1 VIAINSVHNNFVKNQ
16 FGTYLPRDA
25 KNKFSILAFL
35 NLRLKVFMF
44 SRLSKY
50 LYLSITMFIA
60 MSSYGQQS
68 PAFTQYS
75 SAYMFINAGYAGMGQ
90 GICVSALARQ
100 QWAGFKD
107 AEGNKVSPQ
116 DFLINADAPIKA
128 IQGGVG
134 GSIIQDKLGFETNVG
149 IRLAYSYHLQTSAGI
164 LGMGAGINL
173 VNRSIDFTKFH
184 PVQPNDPALL
194 NAKAGAMIFDGN
206 IGFFFKSNNNYYVGL
221 SATNILESKGKNLS
235 TSGTTI
241 RYQTDRTFY
250 LMAGYSL
257 VLPNHPLFEI
267 VPSLL
272 IQSDVVSTQYN
283 ISAIVNYNSK
293 FWGGVNYRFQ
303 ESVGFM
309 VGVNFQGFRFGYSY
323 DLSTLS
329 MGVPGSHEITLRYCF
344 KIKVNKNKTRYK
356 NTRFL

>member
-1 VIAINSVHNNFVKNQ
+1 
-16 FGTYLPRDA
+16 
-25 KNKFSILAFL
+25 
-35 NLRLKVFMF
+35 MF
-44 SRLSKY
+44 SKPGKL
-50 LYLSITMFIA
+50 LYLCIA
-60 MSSYGQQS
+60 MVITVASYGQQS
-68 PAFTQYS
+68 PAFTQYNV
-75 SAYMFINAGYAGMGQ
+75 AYMFVNAGYAGMGE

-100 QWAGFKD
+100 QWAGFVD
-107 AEGNKVSPQ
+107 SEGNKVSPQ
-116 DFLINADAPIKA
+116 DFLINADAPVKVIH
-128 IQGGVG
+128 GGVG
-134 GSIIQDKLGFETNVG
+134 GAIIQDKLGFETNVG
-149 IRLAYSYHLQTSAGI
+149 IRLAYSYHLLISAGT
-164 LGMGAGINL
+164 LGMGVGINL

-184 PVQPNDPALL
+184 PVQSNDPALL
-194 NAKAGAMIFDGN
+194 SAKEGAMIFDGN

-221 SATNILESKGKNLS
+221 SATNILESKGRNLS

-250 LMAGYSL
+250 LMAGYSF
-257 VLPNHPLFEI
+257 VLPGHPRFEL

-272 IQSDVVSTQYN
+272 IQSDIASTQYN
-283 ISAIVNYNSK
+283 ISAVVNYNSK

-329 MGVPGSHEITLRYCF
+329 SGVPGSHEITLRYCF
-344 KIKVNKNKTRYK
+344 KIKINKNKTSYK

>member
-1 VIAINSVHNNFVKNQ
+1 MFSK
-16 FGTYLPRDA
+16 FGKHLFLCVA
-25 KNKFSILAFL
+25 ILA
-35 NLRLKVFMF
+35 
-44 SRLSKY
+44 
-50 LYLSITMFIA
+50 A
-60 MSSYGQQS
+60 MVSYGQQS

-75 SAYMFINAGYAGMGQ
+75 SAYMFINAGYAGMGE

-100 QWAGFKD
+100 QWAGFAD
-107 AEGNKVSPQ
+107 AEGNKVAPQ
-116 DFLINADAPIKA
+116 DFLINADSPIKV
-128 IQGGVG
+128 IHGGVG
-134 GSIIQDKLGFETNVG
+134 GAIIQDKLGFETNVG

-164 LGMGAGINL
+164 LGMGVGINL
-173 VNRSIDFTKFH
+173 VNRSIDFSKFH

-194 NAKAGAMIFDGN
+194 SAKQGAMIFDGN

-257 VLPNHPLFEI
+257 VLPSHPRFEI

-283 ISAIVNYNSK
+283 ISTIVNYNSK
-293 FWGGVNYRFQ
+293 FWGGLNYRFQ

-309 VGVNFQGFRFGYSY
+309 VGVNFQGFRLGYSY

-329 MGVPGSHEITLRYCF
+329 VGVPGSHEITLRYCF
-344 KIKVNKNKTRYK
+344 KLKINKNKTSYK

>member
-1 VIAINSVHNNFVKNQ
+1 MLSK
-16 FGTYLPRDA
+16 FG
-25 KNKFSILAFL
+25 
-35 NLRLKVFMF
+35 
-44 SRLSKY
+44 KY
-50 LYLSITMFIA
+50 LYLCVAIMIA
-60 MSSYGQQS
+60 GVSYGQQS
-68 PAFTQYS
+68 PLFTQYS
-75 SAYMFINAGYAGMGQ
+75 SAYMFINAGYAGLGE
-90 GICVSALARQ
+90 GICVSTLARQ
-100 QWAGFKD
+100 QWAGFVD

-116 DFLINADAPIKA
+116 DFLINADAPIK
-128 IQGGVG
+128 IIHGGVG
-134 GSIIQDKLGFETNVG
+134 GAIIQDKLGFETNVG
-149 IRLAYSYHLQTSAGI
+149 IRLSYSYHLQISSGS
-164 LGMGAGINL
+164 LGMGVGINL

-194 NAKAGAMIFDGN
+194 SAKEGAMIFDGN

-257 VLPNHPLFEI
+257 ALPNHPRFNI

-272 IQSDVVSTQYN
+272 IQSDIVSTQYN

-309 VGVNFQGFRFGYSY
+309 AGVNFQGFRFGYSY
-323 DLSTLS
+323 DLPTLS
-329 MGVPGSHEITLRYCF
+329 MGIPGSHEVTLRYCF
-344 KIKVNKNKTRYK
+344 KIKVNKNKTSYK